1 MKIGSLDLGSRAI
14 LAPMAEVTDAPFRQI
29 CRENGAG
36 LTFTQMISAKGVVEN
51 AFDTLRVLAFNRS
64 EKPIGIQ
71 LLGRDADYIEK
82 AVQEIKTL
90 KPDLIDLNCGC
101 SVSNVCKY
109 GLGAAILDDPLLLGK
124 LVKTLV
130 KAAEGIPVSIKIRLG
145 RNRQKI
151 NVLENAR
158 IIEDNGASF
167 ITIHARTRSDS
178 YMDNPLWEWIAK
190 VKQTV
195 AIPVV
200 GNGSLFNEVDCFK
213 MIQETGCDSVFLA
226 RGALGNPFIFKRLS
240 TLLETG
246 LLQESESVDEVAKV
260 ALHHL
265 DLLIKDSGEDQGVKK
280 SRKHLIWYFRSFNG
294 VHSLIEKIFSLNDRS
309 SLEDFICSH
318 VENIKNDSYPKENF
332 EEINKKFS
340 ERVLFWIIDS
350 KLKEEDKQ

>member
-1 MKIGSLDLGSRAI
+1 
-14 LAPMAEVTDAPFRQI
+14 
-29 CRENGAG
+29 
-36 LTFTQMISAKGVVEN
+36 
-51 AFDTLRVLAFNRS
+51 
-64 EKPIGIQ
+64 
-71 LLGRDADYIEK
+71 
-82 AVQEIKTL
+82 
-90 KPDLIDLNCGC
+90 
-101 SVSNVCKY
+101 
-109 GLGAAILDDPLLLGK
+109 
-124 LVKTLV
+124 
-130 KAAEGIPVSIKIRLG
+130 
-145 RNRQKI
+145 
-151 NVLENAR
+151 
-158 IIEDNGASF
+158 
-167 ITIHARTRSDS
+167 
-178 YMDNPLWEWIAK
+178 
-190 VKQTV
+190 
-195 AIPVV
+195 
-200 GNGSLFNEVDCFK
+200 LFNEVDCFK

-294 VHSLIEKIFSLNDRS
+294 VHSLIEKIFSLNDRA

-318 VENIKNDSYPKENF
+318 LENIKNDSYPKENF